1 MRKLKL
7 ALIAVVLS
15 LPQSAA
21 AAQDVAQVVPVEKA
35 PFHMTT
41 FRSEYGRLL
50 SVYIPAGRTAS
61 YHKHSTDV
69 VYTFVSG
76 AKIRNQVLGGQPIE
90 PKIPTGAVNFVGYT
104 KNPGIHQVSNIDNQ
118 PFYVVGFEITYLE
131 SGRFSPSS
139 RAEVPA
145 YKQVLDNER
154 VRGWR
159 LVLEPGESIPPVTQN
174 APGFRVV
181 VSGGELVESEKGL
194 PDRHIILRLGDFSWQ
209 ELGTTRLVLN
219 AGANRIEFVEFELK

>member
-7 ALIAVVLS
+7 ALIALVLS

-21 AAQDVAQVVPVEKA
+21 AQDVAQQVVPVEKA

-41 FRSEYGRLL
+41 FGNEYGRLL
-50 SVYIPAGRTAS
+50 NVYIPAGRTAS

-69 VYTFVSG
+69 VYTFVQG
-76 AKIRNQVLGGQPIE
+76 AKIRNQVLGGQPAE
-90 PKIPTGAVNFVGYT
+90 PTIPTGAVNFVGYT
-104 KNPGIHQVSNIDNQ
+104 KNPGIHQVSNIDTQ
-118 PFYVVGFEITYLE
+118 PFYVAGFEITYLE
-131 SGRFSPSS
+131 PGRFSPSS
-139 RAEVPA
+139 RAEAPA

-181 VSGGELVESEKGL
+181 VSGGELVEIEKGL
-194 PDRHIILRLGDFSWQ
+194 PDRDMILRLGDFSWQ
-209 ELGTTRLVLN
+209 EPGATRSVRN
-219 AGANRIEFVEFELK
+219 TGANRIEFVEFELK

>member
-7 ALIAVVLS
+7 ALIALAFS
-15 LPQSAA
+15 LPQSAT
-21 AAQDVAQVVPVEKA
+21 AQDVVQQVVPVEKA

-41 FRSEYGRLL
+41 FRNEYGRLL
-50 SVYIPAGRTAS
+50 NVYIPAGRTAS

-90 PKIPTGAVNFVGYT
+90 PKILTGAVNFVGYT
-104 KNPGIHQVSNIDNQ
+104 KNPGIHQVSNIDDQ
-118 PFYVVGFEITYLE
+118 PFYVVGFEITYPE

-145 YKQVLDNER
+145 YKQVLNNER

-159 LVLEPGESIPPVTQN
+159 LVLEPGESIPPVTQT

-181 VSGGELVESEKGL
+181 VSGGELVESENGL
-194 PDRHIILRLGDFSWQ
+194 PDRAMILQTWRFLMAR
-209 ELGTTRLVLN
+209 TRCNTLS
-219 AGANRIEFVEFELK
+219 AQYWR